1 MAKGLVSCFLNRQE
15 AAIEALE
22 HAMRLSPLEPLGN
35 VFAQGLA
42 GALLF
47 AGRYEEALEWAE
59 QSLCDH
65 PGYVAPWRLK
75 VALLMT
81 PSSDEFYQ
89 IVEAAAFRVGC
100 PLVERYL
107 AAAEDVGWPILDE
120 WRPYIALWLG
130 RRITPNGPAPRL

>member
-22 HAMRLSPLEPLGN
+22 RAMRLSPLEPLGN

-81 PSSDEFYQ
+81 PSSDEWRRLRSGS
-89 IVEAAAFRVGC
+89 AARWSSGT
-100 PLVERYL
+100 
-107 AAAEDVGWPILDE
+107 
-120 WRPYIALWLG
+120 WLPP
-130 RRITPNGPAPRL
+130 RTSAGPS